1 MNNNVKR
8 KNSKI
13 KIDAITNNDKN
24 KLNKE
29 IKDNNL
35 LLNEKYTNN
44 MINIDIKIPQ
54 NKKKGKNIKSLLPPS
69 QNSQKRGSSIQTN
82 NNSQFS
88 LNSNITNSS
97 NKDIVKSSI
106 NNIEKLYKETNEKIQ
121 SLKIEN
127 FTGNNLEEILKNEI
141 IFLKTKNE
149 ILKLKANF
157 YETVFYSIRSLLDK
171 PEDNF
176 KEISNNEI
184 PNEVKIYISN
194 LKNKIMCILNQ
205 NNQHFYEN
213 LNFISNDN
221 SKNMIFTFDNI
232 CDNKEEIISN
242 KCLNTINNIEE
253 NLQNIL
259 NCISDFLNKEKEK
272 NENKNEEA
280 FMDFYKI
287 KTEIIKNTKEI
298 ISFYLLSENFNFE
311 FKKTKCYFFTNDEVT
326 QHKIKE
332 RKIKVN
338 KECDEMINPLIHK
351 VLTKKN
357 KNDFVKYINNL
368 ISFYE
373 NIQKVNELENS
384 NLKDLN
390 NRLMIQIKNLN
401 IKINKILEEFF
412 TKSTNSI
419 NGLTE
424 LIEYLN
430 NNNSNN
436 IEKVTFSLLNTQK
449 QNIIELIIAFNLL
462 KDDIKNLNLT
472 I

>member
-13 KIDAITNNDKN
+13 KIDSISNNDKN
-24 KLNKE
+24 KLNQE
-29 IKDNNL
+29 IKEKKL
-35 LLNEKYTNN
+35 LVNENYTKN

-54 NKKKGKNIKSLLPPS
+54 NKQKGKNLKSLPI
-69 QNSQKRGSSIQTN
+69 QNLQKRPSSIQSN
-82 NNSQFS
+82 NITQSTI
-88 LNSNITNSS
+88 NSNNTSS
-97 NKDIVKSSI
+97 LNKDIVKLSI
-106 NNIEKLYKETNEKIQ
+106 NNIEKLYKETNSKIQ
-121 SLKIEN
+121 NLKVEN
-127 FTGNNLEEILKNEI
+127 FSIDNFDIFKNEI
-141 IFLKTKNE
+141 IFLKTRNE
-149 ILKLKANF
+149 VLKLKANF
-157 YETVFYSIRSLLDK
+157 YETVFYSIRGLLDK

-176 KEISNNEI
+176 REISNGII
-184 PNEVKIYISN
+184 PDEVRIYISN

-221 SKNMIFTFDNI
+221 SKNMIFTFDTI
-232 CDNKEEIISN
+232 CDNKEEIISK
-242 KCLNTINNIEE
+242 KCLNTINNIES
-253 NLQNIL
+253 NLKNLL
-259 NCISDFLNKEKEK
+259 NSINLFFNGEKEK
-272 NENKNEEA
+272 NENENKES

-287 KTEIIKNTKEI
+287 KSEIIKNTKEI

-311 FKKTKCYFFTNDEVT
+311 FKKTKCSFFTNDEVT

-357 KNDFVKYINNL
+357 KNDIIKYINNL

-390 NRLMIQIKNLN
+390 NRLMFQIKNLN
-401 IKINKILEEFF
+401 IKINKISEEFF

-419 NGLTE
+419 IGLTE

-462 KDDIKNLNLT
+462 KEDIKNLNLT
-472 I
+472 FN

>member
-13 KIDAITNNDKN
+13 KIDSISNNDKN
-24 KLNKE
+24 KLNQE
-29 IKDNNL
+29 IKEKKL
-35 LLNEKYTNN
+35 LVNENYTKN

-54 NKKKGKNIKSLLPPS
+54 NKQKGKNLKSLPT
-69 QNSQKRGSSIQTN
+69 QNLQKRPSSIQSN
-82 NNSQFS
+82 NITQST
-88 LNSNITNSS
+88 LNSNNTSS
-97 NKDIVKSSI
+97 LNKDIVKLSI
-106 NNIEKLYKETNEKIQ
+106 NNIEKLYKETNSKIQ
-121 SLKIEN
+121 NLKVEN
-127 FTGNNLEEILKNEI
+127 FSIDNFDIFKNEI
-141 IFLKTKNE
+141 IFLKTRNE
-149 ILKLKANF
+149 VLKLKANF
-157 YETVFYSIRSLLDK
+157 YETVFYSIRGLLDK

-176 KEISNNEI
+176 REISNGII
-184 PNEVKIYISN
+184 PDEVRIYISN

-232 CDNKEEIISN
+232 CDNKEEIISK
-242 KCLNTINNIEE
+242 KCINTINNIEE

-259 NCISDFLNKEKEK
+259 NCICDFLNKEKEK

-287 KTEIIKNTKEI
+287 KSEIIKNTKEI

-311 FKKTKCYFFTNDEVT
+311 FKKTKCSFFTNDEVT

-357 KNDFVKYINNL
+357 KNDFVKYIHNL

>member
-13 KIDAITNNDKN
+13 KIDSISNNDKN
-24 KLNKE
+24 KLNQE
-29 IKDNNL
+29 IKEKKL
-35 LLNEKYTNN
+35 LVNENYTKN

-54 NKKKGKNIKSLLPPS
+54 NKQKGKNLKSLPT
-69 QNSQKRGSSIQTN
+69 QNLQKRPSSIQSN
-82 NNSQFS
+82 NITQST
-88 LNSNITNSS
+88 LNSNNTSS
-97 NKDIVKSSI
+97 LNKDIVKLSI
-106 NNIEKLYKETNEKIQ
+106 NNIEKLYKETNSKIQ
-121 SLKIEN
+121 NLKVEN
-127 FTGNNLEEILKNEI
+127 FSIDNFDIFKNEI
-141 IFLKTKNE
+141 IFLKTRNE
-149 ILKLKANF
+149 VLKLKANF
-157 YETVFYSIRSLLDK
+157 YETVFYSIRGLLDK

-176 KEISNNEI
+176 REISNGII
-184 PNEVKIYISN
+184 PDEVRIYISN

-232 CDNKEEIISN
+232 CDNKEEIISK
-242 KCLNTINNIEE
+242 KCLNTINNIED
-253 NLQNIL
+253 NLQNLL
-259 NCISDFLNKEKEK
+259 NCINDFLNKEKENEK
-272 NENKNEEA
+272 NENEDKEVY
-280 FMDFYKI
+280 MDFYKI
-287 KTEIIKNTKEI
+287 KSEIIKNTKKI
-298 ISFYLLSENFNFE
+298 ISFYLLNKNLNFE
-311 FKKTKCYFFTNDEVT
+311 FKKTKCSFFTNDEVT

-357 KNDFVKYINNL
+357 KNDIIKYINNL

-373 NIQKVNELENS
+373 NIQKVNEIENS

-390 NRLMIQIKNLN
+390 NRLMLQIKNLN
-401 IKINKILEEFF
+401 IKINKISEEFF

-419 NGLTE
+419 IGLTE

-436 IEKVTFSLLNTQK
+436 IEKLTFSLLKSQK

-462 KDDIKNLNLT
+462 KDDIKNLN
-472 I
+472 III